1 MHASRF
7 RAHVEEGKWAP
18 VYLFTGES
26 ELLME
31 EAWTCLLDGIVP
43 RNARGFNGERLNAK
57 DLPAQEVLARL
68 RMLTMFG
75 KRRLMMVENVDT
87 WPKDQK
93 KAILDY
99 LKRPSPAAC
108 LVLTKSQKKGGEEIH
123 AAVESVGVVVQFPA
137 ISERELPRWLQEKA
151 GGMQKV
157 LSPNA
162 GAFMVEQVGTDL
174 HRLEQELQKIVAYV
188 GARERIT
195 VEDARDVV
203 SWQRN
208 FTVFELLDF
217 ISRRQRGKAVASLRR
232 LLLAGEPPLVII
244 SLLARQV
251 RILWQ
256 VKEGFERGLN
266 ASAIGTR
273 IKLPGTIVN
282 KYAAQAAQFP
292 HDRLYTMHRSLSDA
306 DIRMKTTN
314 TSPEWILE
322 SLVLQMSE
330 SSGSTKHKSP

>member
-1 MHASRF
+1 M
-7 RAHVEEGKWAP
+7 EEGKWAP

-31 EAWTCLLDGIVP
+31 EAWACLLNEIVP
-43 RNARGFNGERLNAK
+43 RNARQFNGERLDAK
-57 DLPAQEVLARL
+57 QIPAQEVLARL

-75 KRRLMMVENVDT
+75 KRRLMKVENVDA
-87 WPKDQK
+87 WPKDQNR
-93 KAILDY
+93 AILDY

-108 LVLTKSQKKGGEEIH
+108 LVLTRSQKKGGEEIN

-151 GGMQKV
+151 RGMQRV

-162 GAFMVEQVGTDL
+162 AAFMVEQVGTEL
-174 HRLEQELQKIVAYV
+174 HRLEQELQKLVAYV
-188 GARERIT
+188 GTREKIT
-195 VEDARDVV
+195 VEDAREVV
-203 SWQRN
+203 SCQRN

-217 ISRRQRGKAVASLRR
+217 ISRGQRGQAVASLRR

-244 SLLARQV
+244 SLMARQI

-256 VKEGFERGLN
+256 IKEGLERGLN
-266 ASAIGTR
+266 ASAVGAR
-273 IKLPGTIVN
+273 LKLPGTVVN
-282 KYAAQAAQFP
+282 KYAAQAAEFTQ
-292 HDRLYTMHRSLSDA
+292 DRLFSMHQSLSDA
-306 DIRMKTTN
+306 DIKMKTTN

-330 SSGSTKHKSP
+330 GSRSSKHKSP